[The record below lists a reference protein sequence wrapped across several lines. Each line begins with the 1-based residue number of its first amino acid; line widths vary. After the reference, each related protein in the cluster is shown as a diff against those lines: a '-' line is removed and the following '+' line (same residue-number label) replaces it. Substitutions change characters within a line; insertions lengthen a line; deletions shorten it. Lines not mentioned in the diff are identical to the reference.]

1 MKGSTAKV
9 ENNQIMTLLVFSLK
23 VKEKD
28 PIEIDAAKTV
38 TEYNEESTMHVY
50 CIERSGG
57 FLRVLFTKDGQKL
70 LSADDSRVNVT
81 VEKKTQQESLYTLT
95 VKNLT
100 VNDTGNYGCTTYL
113 LYPVI
118 LRSINITIKRK

>member
-1 MKGSTAKV
+1 
-9 ENNQIMTLLVFSLK
+9 MTLLVFSLK
-23 VKEKD
+23 IKEKD

-38 TEYNEESTMHVY
+38 TEYNEESTLHVY

-57 FLRVLFTKDGQKL
+57 FRRVLFTKDGQKL